1 MAVLQLA
8 RIQEALAK
16 ARQVGRL
23 TDSFSILGCD
33 LVIQTLNP
41 EDHEGVFED
50 TKGLDDVEYYNA
62 YQLGGISRS
71 IIEING
77 VDLRDT
83 DFIEAEVPEDHRVV
97 SVVVSADMAQQVVKA
112 LEESGLQP
120 LVSSVENEEP
130 QTVRLERHV
139 WLKEY
144 VLKNWG
150 REALNVA
157 WRKLAELMVESE
169 QKAKEGV
176 QFRIPDESPEDKYR
190 RLLGELQ
197 EIEDEMPDEL
207 VASVLESQGYLKGT
221 SAQEKEAIK
230 ERARKFAEEQSHNQ
244 AAAVPEEPQEEVS
257 LPSVEQSASEEK
269 PASDPSLPA
278 QRMQKRQPLNR
289 VAVAPK
295 VPQESVPR
303 MARQPVDPE
312 IKRTAINMRSSRS
325 EQIAQL
331 EGQLGLVPTEVNS
344 EDLPVAPVAP
354 EEVAEIRPLEK
365 IDPKAITKLV
375 DAPPKAGI
383 NPRYRPHNR

>member
-1 MAVLQLA
+1 
-8 RIQEALAK
+8 
-16 ARQVGRL
+16 
-23 TDSFSILGCD
+23 
-33 LVIQTLNP
+33 
-41 EDHEGVFED
+41 
-50 TKGLDDVEYYNA
+50 
-62 YQLGGISRS
+62 
-71 IIEING
+71 
-77 VDLRDT
+77 
-83 DFIEAEVPEDHRVV
+83 
-97 SVVVSADMAQQVVKA
+97 
-112 LEESGLQP
+112 
-120 LVSSVENEEP
+120 
-130 QTVRLERHV
+130 
-139 WLKEY
+139 
-144 VLKNWG
+144 
-150 REALNVA
+150 
-157 WRKLAELMVESE
+157 MVESE